1 MEFLTIAVMLGIS
14 AGFAP
19 GPLLALVLSETLQ
32 HGIRSGLKVAIAP
45 LITDLPIIIL
55 IYYLSSLLTD
65 ARLILGVISLA
76 GSLFVFWMG
85 YKSLSIRGV
94 DEQFPREI
102 PRSLTKGLM
111 TNMLSPY
118 PYLFWLTVGIP
129 ILNKTMLSGPG
140 LTLSFIGM
148 FYICI
153 VSAKCL
159 LALIVGKSRG
169 FLNGTTYHLIMR
181 ILGLALCGFA
191 FMLFWDGLA
200 FIGLME
206 QS

>member
-19 GPLLALVLSETLQ
+19 GPLLTLVISETLQ
-32 HGIRSGLKVAIAP
+32 HGIRSGFKVAIAP
-45 LITDLPIIIL
+45 LITDFPIIIL
-55 IYYLSSLLTD
+55 IFYLSSLLTD
-65 ARLILGVISLA
+65 AGLILGVISLA

-85 YKSLSIRGV
+85 YKSLSIREV

-102 PRSLTKGLM
+102 PRSLTKGLI
-111 TNMLSPY
+111 TNVLSPY

-129 ILNKTMLSGPG
+129 ILNKTMQSGLG

-153 VSAKCL
+153 VGAKCL
-159 LALIVGKSRG
+159 LAFLVGKSRG
-169 FLNGTTYHLIMR
+169 FLHGKTYLVTMR
-181 ILGLALCGFA
+181 ILGLMLCGFA
-191 FMLFWDGLA
+191 VMLFWDGIV
-200 FIGLME
+200 FIGIQE
-206 QS
+206 H